1 MGGYHLSED
10 STWGLDIVSLKRTV
24 DLARQAGRRVRA
36 LVLINPG
43 NPTGNILDR
52 GQLEEVLKFAGDEG
66 IAVMADEVYQENVY
80 APEDRPFISC
90 RSALYSLGEPY
101 WSGVELVSFHSVS
114 KGAFG
119 ECGWRG
125 GYLQLMNVDSGTHDL
140 LYKVA
145 SVQLSPSV
153 PSQIILGTMCNPP
166 QPGDESYE
174 SYEQERCSII
184 SSLKRRAT
192 KLVSTFNTL
201 PGVTCC
207 CPDGAMYAFP
217 KIDLPRAAVVAAKA
231 QGKAPDVFYALRL
244 LDQTGICVVP
254 GSGFGQA
261 DGTFHIRTT
270 FLAPEEQMP
279 DVQQKFIE
287 FHTRFFARY
296 DVQSNVQHVV
306 HSRL

>member
-1 MGGYHLSED
+1 MGG
-10 STWGLDIVSLKRTV
+10 T
-24 DLARQAGRRVRA
+24 
-36 LVLINPG
+36 
-43 NPTGNILDR
+43 
-52 GQLEEVLKFAGDEG
+52 
-66 IAVMADEVYQENVY
+66 
-80 APEDRPFISC
+80 
-90 RSALYSLGEPY
+90 
-101 WSGVELVSFHSVS
+101 
-114 KGAFG
+114 FG

-125 GYLQLMNVDSGTHDL
+125 GYLQLMNMDPVTHDL

-153 PSQIILGTMCNPP
+153 PSQILLGIMCNPP
-166 QPGDESYE
+166 KRGDESYE
-174 SYEQERCSII
+174 SYQRERHTII

-192 KLVSTFNTL
+192 QLVSTFNAL

-217 KIDLPRAAVVAAKA
+217 RIDLPTAAVVAAKR

-244 LDQTGICVVP
+244 LEETGICVVP

-279 DVQQKFIE
+279 TLQQKFVE
-287 FHTRFFARY
+287 FHTRFFAQY
-296 DVQSNVQHVV
+296 DVQSNVQHGI